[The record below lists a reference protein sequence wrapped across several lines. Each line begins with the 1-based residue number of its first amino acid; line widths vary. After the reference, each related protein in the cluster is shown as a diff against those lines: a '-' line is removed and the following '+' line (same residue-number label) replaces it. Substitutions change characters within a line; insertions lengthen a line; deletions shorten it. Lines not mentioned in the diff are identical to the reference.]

1 MLAQKTIKPLFIGGE
16 WVETSELHP
25 IYNKYTGE
33 LFAQISKA
41 GEAEMNAALEAAER
55 AFRQSDFAPAQRF
68 QVLMKMYHLLL
79 DHLEEFAEAIAAEGG
94 KPIVDARTEVNRS
107 ALIFLL
113 SAEEAIKITGEMIPA
128 QVAPNLNIG
137 KRLIYTIK
145 KPIGLVCAIT
155 PFNFPLNLVVHKVA
169 PALAAGNPVIIKPAS
184 DTAYSALKLCEL
196 LEKAGLPK
204 GFASC
209 LVGSGSTLGDQLLTD
224 QRIHKYT
231 FTGSPEVGKHIHRT
245 IGMRR
250 VTLELGSNSATIVH
264 QDADVET
271 AAAKLARMS
280 FAHAGQI
287 CISVQRIYVHKEIEQ
302 IFMEAFLRYTASLK
316 VGDPLDPSTIVG
328 PMISE
333 KEAIRIE
340 GWVNEAV
347 EQGAKIWTGG
357 RRENNVY
364 YPTVLTGATKGM
376 KVVDEEVFAPVVSIA
391 TYETIEE
398 AVRLVND
405 SKYGLQ
411 AGVFTQS
418 VSLAHTIPYL
428 LEVGGVMINDTSSF
442 RADQMPYGGV
452 KESGMGKEGP
462 AFAIEEML
470 ETVTV
475 AVNLEEQL

>member
-1 MLAQKTIKPLFIGGE
+1 MLAQKTKKPLFIGGE
-16 WVETSELHP
+16 WVETSEIHP

-33 LFAQISKA
+33 LYVQISKA
-41 GEAEMNAALEAAER
+41 GEIEKNAAIEAAEN
-55 AFRQSDFAPAQRF
+55 AFKQSEFGPAQRF
-68 QVLMKMYHLLL
+68 QVLMNMYHLLIENL
-79 DHLEEFAEAIAAEGG
+79 KEFAEVIAAEGG
-94 KPIVDARTEVNRS
+94 KPIVDAMTEVNRS
-107 ALIFLL
+107 ATIFLL
-113 SAEEAIKITGEMIPA
+113 SAEEANKITGEMIPT

-145 KPIGLVCAIT
+145 KPIGIVCAIT

-204 GFASC
+204 GFVSC
-209 LVGSGSTLGDQLLTD
+209 LVGNGSTLGDQLLTD

-231 FTGSPEVGKHIHRT
+231 FTGSPEVGMHIHRT
-245 IGMRR
+245 IGMRK

-264 QDADVET
+264 KDADVEV
-271 AAAKLARMS
+271 AATKLARMS
-280 FAHAGQI
+280 FAHAGQV
-287 CISVQRIYVHKEIEQ
+287 CISVQRIYVHKDIEQ
-302 IFMEAFLRYTASLK
+302 KFMEVFIKSTESLK
-316 VGDPLDPSTIVG
+316 VGDPLDPSTLVG

-333 KEAIRIE
+333 KEAVRIE

-347 EQGAKIWTGG
+347 ACGAKILTGG
-357 RRENNVY
+357 KREKNVY
-364 YPTVLTGATKGM
+364 YPTILTGATKGM
-376 KVVDEEVFAPVVSIA
+376 KVIDEEVFAPVVSITSYDSIDDA
-391 TYETIEE
+391 I
-398 AVRLVND
+398 RMVND

-411 AGVFTQS
+411 AGVFTKS

-428 LEVGGVMINDTSSF
+428 LEVGGVIINDTSSF

-475 AVNLEEQL
+475 AVNLEE

>member
-1 MLAQKTIKPLFIGGE
+1 
-16 WVETSELHP
+16 
-25 IYNKYTGE
+25 
-33 LFAQISKA
+33 
-41 GEAEMNAALEAAER
+41 
-55 AFRQSDFAPAQRF
+55 
-68 QVLMKMYHLLL
+68 MK
-79 DHLEEFAEAIAAEGG
+79 
-94 KPIVDARTEVNRS
+94 
-107 ALIFLL
+107 
-113 SAEEAIKITGEMIPA
+113 
-128 QVAPNLNIG
+128 
-137 KRLIYTIK
+137 
-145 KPIGLVCAIT
+145 
-155 PFNFPLNLVVHKVA
+155 
-169 PALAAGNPVIIKPAS
+169 
-184 DTAYSALKLCEL
+184 
-196 LEKAGLPK
+196 LP
-204 GFASC
+204 SC
-209 LVGSGSTLGDQLLTD
+209 IL
-224 QRIHKYT
+224 
-231 FTGSPEVGKHIHRT
+231 
-245 IGMRR
+245 
-250 VTLELGSNSATIVH
+250 
-264 QDADVET
+264 DADVET

-302 IFMEAFLRYTASLK
+302 TFMEAFLRYTASLK